1 MAEEIL
7 GISGQ
12 MDISDIQKSFDTLFG
27 NLDELGVK
35 TDSLSARMT
44 KALNDIAQSSDV
56 SNKSTQQAFKELS
69 AIISE
74 AQEKLTTTPKKIQ
87 DVSLELSNATK
98 TVETLKDRLSQAT
111 VGTTEWNTVTQMLE
125 NQNKTV
131 ERLKAQYSALTNT
144 FSDAQTAANVLGTTM
159 GTVNTVSSLSNAATG
174 VNAGLHVGV
183 AAAVGAESVA
193 HAANAEKIGVETQA
207 VNDNTQA
214 FQEANETSRQR
225 TEIANAE
232 AIALD
237 KLSEQVLQGK
247 VSEEEY
253 IKAKE
258 NAEER
263 YRQLMN
269 EQAELLEKEKKA
281 REEAN
286 TFKVVDGNIVSGDN
300 DMNARAADALLER
313 AASIRKEA
321 DEIANSLNRLSEAY
335 TSTTQKAQAEQ
346 KKEEES
352 TNKTLDA
359 IRAKEDELK
368 KLNEQVEL
376 MKAHHANGWG
386 GDFFTSMRKGENPL
400 NVIKEYFAEGS
411 AIKEKQ
417 QQIADITA
425 ELEKLRTAADETKT
439 STTDIWSGMSKNDIT
454 NSIQENIAQLKILK
468 SEYSEIAQ
476 VYGKDSDKAQANKE
490 KQEEITREII
500 QSKEKLREMGTSY
513 EDATK
518 EAKKTAKETQ
528 GIGKEAEK
536 SSSKVKGIFG
546 GLKSSFS
553 GLMKGDFSGLFKF
566 VGKIGI
572 WGAGIA
578 AVGKGLFEAS
588 KAAEEFRV
596 AMQPLNHYM
605 DASKVQEVSQN
616 ILSMTSKTTK
626 SCADMANAALQ
637 FAKVWDGLK
646 DAPGALTQMIESSNE
661 YGALTGRTS
670 EEGAKAISQMA
681 SEYHMT
687 AQEASEMNNII
698 ASAAKHSTDSFGE
711 MSDAI
716 ASAGSTTALYGVTFE
731 ETATLIGY
739 SSGQFGNAQKAASKL
754 SMLLMSMSK
763 LQDKYNPS
771 VVGMVT
777 ALKNLKDA
785 YERGENVA
793 SKFMAR
799 NRSVAMYFIKNADAI
814 EQYSKKLENAD
825 AKNELL
831 GDLSQRASTNLKAL
845 NNEWNGFLTG
855 LNANL
860 TPTLTNILKFFRRI
874 LEGSQQTA
882 SQLNYLKN
890 YDKIHPG
897 SNKNV
902 DYTEKVASKWYLSG
916 FPEAQ
921 LSAQTAA
928 SMRMESQKE
937 NTKSLTEQEEQL
949 NKIFDRAYKKA
960 RDKYKPNPK
969 KGYQGISAE
978 GMFNAG
984 MNAVKNAIKNDPQ
997 AFSEFGNAFTYNY
1010 FYKEKK
1016 RNTLTLNQKP
1026 NNTNTDLGGGFGG
1039 DDKGEEARKY
1049 REQLAEQQAKE
1060 EARKR
1065 KERWDLYVAE
1075 EEKGIAKE
1083 KDVAE
1088 KERRQKKLD
1097 FEKKLHQID
1106 EEAEQ
1111 LKQANIQAAKAK
1123 YDNDPQNKKKEGFYA
1138 SGLDKKVTL
1147 TEKQQKIISTK
1158 KEVVHAQVRE
1168 EDEKALKN
1176 LTDKYRNEN
1185 QERLEIEKKYDADIK
1200 KIQEARAKKQEELN
1214 KATTEEQK
1222 EELQKQI
1229 DNLVLA
1235 EAKATKDKGEAIVSF
1250 DFDLLKKNPEYIQAF
1265 EDLNNVSNE
1274 TLTSLIDMF
1283 EKFKTKAAESM
1294 SPDQI
1299 REFTNTLQSMQDA
1312 LLERENPFTQVA
1324 ETAVEYQISNAQ
1336 VKALED
1342 YIKALKEGK
1351 NIEQANIE
1359 VSKKLG
1365 KTYKNQEEAEK
1376 DLAKAKD
1383 KRNKA
1388 ENKHQKAVKNLNAK
1402 INELAD
1408 SINSLGD
1415 IIGGTEGQILGIIGG
1430 VLSFVTQTT
1439 EGIKLVAATGAN
1451 AISSIEKASVI
1462 LGIISAA
1469 IQLLQKIGSM
1479 FKDTHAQYEEYAQK
1493 LKAVNDL
1500 TTAVNE
1506 YKLAVIKAQQQEKTW
1521 FASTGLI
1528 DLRES
1533 WTYSQEALQG
1543 YLDKLTE
1550 TQAIYQNESGG
1561 GWLTNSLKW
1570 VGSAVGKIVSLPG
1583 ELVKKGLEALGVDM
1597 NNWLGDLTKGVV
1609 NFATG
1614 GFEAIFGAGI
1624 GKIIDDSN
1632 KYDKGTTAA
1641 YNNLRIETRKKSSG
1655 FLGSGIGGH
1664 KQKTKD
1670 LREWTKQKFGK
1681 DLFDENY
1688 MIDVDLAKTILDKYG
1703 NKLVGETKETLEE
1716 LIKFKE
1722 EYDKFNEQLHEYV
1735 SELYSPLVDNFT
1747 DALFDWFDN
1756 GKDVMDSFK
1765 QYATS
1770 TFREIAKEMIKSMV
1784 ITEIFNK
1791 YKDQLSNIYMAYISG
1806 AMSEEQFIN
1815 SMTGVVGSL
1824 TKDLE
1829 KGIPAAQKTLTALDE
1844 SLRKAGYDL
1853 HEAEQSSQSATGKAI
1868 EAVTADQANTLIGI
1882 GYAMQISIEQ
1892 GNTTRESMRSNVE
1905 TICYYQTQISCDIS
1919 EIKDIQY
1926 QGLNQL
1932 QQIVKNTEPIVAIN
1946 ENIASMYKLMRERI

>member
-56 SNKSTQQAFKELS
+56 SNKSTQQAFKELN

-87 DVSLELSNATK
+87 DVSLELSNAAK

-225 TEIANAE
+225 TETANAE

-247 VSEEEY
+247 ASEEEY

-258 NAEER
+258 SAEER

-313 AASIRKEA
+313 AANIRKEA

-335 TSTTQKAQAEQ
+335 TSTTQTAQAEQ

-400 NVIKEYFAEGS
+400 NVIKDYFAEGS

-566 VGKIGI
+566 VGKIGV

-578 AVGKGLFEAS
+578 AVGKGLFESS
-588 KAAEEFRV
+588 KAAEAFRV
-596 AMQPLNHYM
+596 ALQPLDHYM
-605 DASKVQEVSQN
+605 DTDKIKDVRQN
-616 ILSMTSKTTK
+616 ILALTATTTK

-637 FAKVWDGLK
+637 FVKVWDGLK
-646 DAPGALTQMIESSNE
+646 DAPGALTQMIKSANE
-661 YGALTGRTS
+661 YGALTGKTS
-670 EEGAKAISQMA
+670 EEGAKAISKMA

-687 AQEASEMNNII
+687 AQEASEMSNII
-698 ASAAKHSTDSFGE
+698 ASASKHSVSSFGE

-716 ASAGSTTALYGVTFE
+716 ASAGSTASLYGIGFKE
-731 ETATLIGY
+731 MATLIGY
-739 SSGQFGNAQKAASKL
+739 SSGQFGDANKAASKF

-814 EQYSKKLENAD
+814 EQYGKKLEDAH

-831 GDLSQRASTNLKAL
+831 SDLSSRASVNLAAL
-845 NNEWNGFLTG
+845 KNEWNGFLTG

-860 TPTLTNILKFFRRI
+860 TPVLTNILKFFRTI
-874 LEGSQQTA
+874 TGGAQEAADVLH
-882 SQLNYLKN
+882 YLKVMDN
-890 YDKIHPG
+890 EKGRSKASIGPVGTGGFNANLAG
-897 SNKNV
+897 STIAEGADV
-902 DYTEKVASKWYLSG
+902 DL
-916 FPEAQ
+916 
-921 LSAQTAA
+921 
-928 SMRMESQKE
+928 
-937 NTKSLTEQEEQL
+937 
-949 NKIFDRAYKKA
+949 YKKQRDALQKIYSKAVAAA
-960 RDKYKPNPK
+960 RNKYKPNSK
-969 KGYQGISAE
+969 TGYKGISAE

-984 MNAVKNAIKNDPQ
+984 MNAVKNAIENSPQ
-997 AFSEFGNAFTYNY
+997 NYSQFKKSRIYNY
-1010 FYKEKK
+1010 FYKENKK
-1016 RNTLTLNQKP
+1016 NTLALNQKP

-1088 KERRQKKLD
+1088 KERRQRALD
-1097 FEKKLHQID
+1097 FEKKMHQLD

-1111 LKQANIQAAKAK
+1111 LKQKNIDTAKANYEK
-1123 YDNDPQNKKKEGFYA
+1123 DPANKKKEGFYA
-1138 SGLDKKVTL
+1138 LGLDKKVGLTSEQQKYIQTKKDTLLVENAESERKYLREQLQYYYDYLKEFGSIQEQKYAIAKEYDEKIAKATSPNQRKLLEEQKKSSLANVELEAVKQNIDWGSVFGDFGTMFKDQLEPTIKSLKQLASKTENVDEKKTIWELVSKLQKTGTLWDSDIFVTISNDLKTYQEAMRSYAEAQKKEQKVADEL
-1147 TEKQQKIISTK
+1147 TE
-1158 KEVVHAQVRE
+1158 AE
-1168 EDEKALKN
+1168 ERLKN
-1176 LTDKYRNEN
+1176 AQKSGNEKDILDASATVDKLKN
-1185 QERLEIEKKYDADIK
+1185 QMSEAADATKGNKD
-1200 KIQEARAKKQEELN
+1200 AVV
-1214 KATTEEQK
+1214 KATTDLQTSSQRAVNQFQQLESCLSGLTSGTLK
-1222 EELQKQI
+1222 GIGDALMGLDKLFGGKATDKAASSLVKMTTELFGSNSKLSKTLTKVLGESGMTGEIVSAALGILDILKDGVENLVSSLIDTILGAVNGLIKTALSPKTVTGILKSVFDGVTSIFDTLSFGTISNIFGDNSAKMESKIDKLNTSNEALKMSI
-1229 DNLVLA
+1229 DNLRDKIEKSNSLSEILNAQNKKEKQTKELEQNTSKQMIYETWKHGAWRSNLAASVEDNKGWKDAMKQVSAILGKKVKTSGDFLSLSAEEMQRIIDSDNGAELWAKILNEYNKEGGKGGRSDKLSDMLNQYVNDFGNAAQDMADEIKEKLNGISFDSMKDSFISALMDMDKNAEDFASDFSKIMQQALLNFSVDELINGSENNPNGDSLKKLYDDMA
-1235 EAKATKDKGEAIVSF
+1235 EAMK
-1250 DFDLLKKNPEYIQAF
+1250 
-1265 EDLNNVSNE
+1265 NE
-1274 TLTSLIDMF
+1274 TYKSR
-1283 EKFKTKAAESM
+1283 AE
-1294 SPDQI
+1294 
-1299 REFTNTLQSMQDA
+1299 EFAQRHQK
-1312 LLERENPFTQVA
+1312 LLEQGMKMR
-1324 ETAVEYQISNAQ
+1324 
-1336 VKALED
+1336 D
-1342 YIKALKEGK
+1342 
-1351 NIEQANIE
+1351 
-1359 VSKKLG
+1359 
-1365 KTYKNQEEAEK
+1365 
-1376 DLAKAKD
+1376 
-1383 KRNKA
+1383 
-1388 ENKHQKAVKNLNAK
+1388 
-1402 INELAD
+1402 ELA
-1408 SINSLGD
+1408 
-1415 IIGGTEGQILGIIGG
+1415 Q
-1430 VLSFVTQTT
+1430 F
-1439 EGIKLVAATGAN
+1439 TG
-1451 AISSIEKASVI
+1451 
-1462 LGIISAA
+1462 
-1469 IQLLQKIGSM
+1469 
-1479 FKDTHAQYEEYAQK
+1479 
-1493 LKAVNDL
+1493 
-1500 TTAVNE
+1500 
-1506 YKLAVIKAQQQEKTW
+1506 
-1521 FASTGLI
+1521 
-1528 DLRES
+1528 
-1533 WTYSQEALQG
+1533 
-1543 YLDKLTE
+1543 
-1550 TQAIYQNESGG
+1550 
-1561 GWLTNSLKW
+1561 
-1570 VGSAVGKIVSLPG
+1570 
-1583 ELVKKGLEALGVDM
+1583 
-1597 NNWLGDLTKGVV
+1597 
-1609 NFATG
+1609 
-1614 GFEAIFGAGI
+1614 
-1624 GKIIDDSN
+1624 
-1632 KYDKGTTAA
+1632 
-1641 YNNLRIETRKKSSG
+1641 
-1655 FLGSGIGGH
+1655 
-1664 KQKTKD
+1664 
-1670 LREWTKQKFGK
+1670 
-1681 DLFDENY
+1681 
-1688 MIDVDLAKTILDKYG
+1688 YG
-1703 NKLVGETKETLEE
+1703 
-1716 LIKFKE
+1716 
-1722 EYDKFNEQLHEYV
+1722 
-1735 SELYSPLVDNFT
+1735 
-1747 DALFDWFDN
+1747 
-1756 GKDVMDSFK
+1756 
-1765 QYATS
+1765 
-1770 TFREIAKEMIKSMV
+1770 
-1784 ITEIFNK
+1784 
-1791 YKDQLSNIYMAYISG
+1791 
-1806 AMSEEQFIN
+1806 
-1815 SMTGVVGSL
+1815 
-1824 TKDLE
+1824 
-1829 KGIPAAQKTLTALDE
+1829 
-1844 SLRKAGYDL
+1844 
-1853 HEAEQSSQSATGKAI
+1853 EQSSQSATGKAI
-1868 EAVTADQANTLIGI
+1868 EAITADQASTLIGI
-1882 GYAMQISIEQ
+1882 GYALQSAVEQ
-1892 GNTTRESMRSNVE
+1892 GNATRENIHSNVE
-1905 TICYYQTQISCDIS
+1905 VICSYQMLMSDNIS
-1919 EIKDIQY
+1919 EIRDMQY

-1932 QQIVKNTEPIVAIN
+1932 QQIAKNTEPITGIN
-1946 ENIASMYKLMRERI
+1946 ENIANMYKLIKERI

>member
-56 SNKSTQQAFKELS
+56 SNKSTQQAFKELN

-87 DVSLELSNATK
+87 DVSLELSNAAK

-225 TEIANAE
+225 TETANAE

-247 VSEEEY
+247 ASEEEY

-258 NAEER
+258 SAEER

-313 AASIRKEA
+313 AANIRKEA

-335 TSTTQKAQAEQ
+335 TSTTQTAQAEQ

-400 NVIKEYFAEGS
+400 NVIKDYFAEGS

-454 NSIQENIAQLKILK
+454 NSIQKNIAQLKILK

-566 VGKIGI
+566 VGKIGV

-578 AVGKGLFEAS
+578 AVGKGLFESS
-588 KAAEEFRV
+588 KAAEAFRV
-596 AMQPLNHYM
+596 ALQPLDHYM
-605 DASKVQEVSQN
+605 DTDKIKDVRQN
-616 ILSMTSKTTK
+616 ILALTATTTK

-637 FAKVWDGLK
+637 FVKVWDGLK
-646 DAPGALTQMIESSNE
+646 DAPGALTQMIKSANE
-661 YGALTGRTS
+661 YGALTGKTS
-670 EEGAKAISQMA
+670 EEGAKAISKMA

-687 AQEASEMNNII
+687 AQEASEMSNII
-698 ASAAKHSTDSFGE
+698 ASASKHSVSSFGE

-716 ASAGSTTALYGVTFE
+716 ASAGSTASLYGIGFKE
-731 ETATLIGY
+731 MATLIGY
-739 SSGQFGNAQKAASKL
+739 SSGQFGDANKAASKF

-814 EQYSKKLENAD
+814 EQYGKKLEDAH

-831 GDLSQRASTNLKAL
+831 SDLSSRASVNLAAL
-845 NNEWNGFLTG
+845 KNEWNGFLTG

-860 TPTLTNILKFFRRI
+860 TPVLTNILNFFRTI
-874 LEGSQQTA
+874 TGGAQEAADVLH
-882 SQLNYLKN
+882 YLKVMDN
-890 YDKIHPG
+890 EKGRSKASIGPVGTGGFNANLAG
-897 SNKNV
+897 STIAEGADV
-902 DYTEKVASKWYLSG
+902 DL
-916 FPEAQ
+916 
-921 LSAQTAA
+921 
-928 SMRMESQKE
+928 
-937 NTKSLTEQEEQL
+937 
-949 NKIFDRAYKKA
+949 YKKQRDALQKIYSKAVAAA
-960 RDKYKPNPK
+960 RNKYKPNSK
-969 KGYQGISAE
+969 TGYKGISAE

-984 MNAVKNAIKNDPQ
+984 MNAVKNAIENSPQ
-997 AFSEFGNAFTYNY
+997 NYSQFKKSRIYNY
-1010 FYKEKK
+1010 FYKENKK
-1016 RNTLTLNQKP
+1016 NTLALNQKP

-1088 KERRQKKLD
+1088 KERRQRALD
-1097 FEKKLHQID
+1097 FEKKMHQLD

-1111 LKQANIQAAKAK
+1111 LKQKNIDTAKANYEK
-1123 YDNDPQNKKKEGFYA
+1123 DPANKKKEGFYA
-1138 SGLDKKVTL
+1138 LGLDKKVGLTSEQQKYIQTKKDTLLVENAESERKYLREQLQYYYDYLKEFGSIQEQKYAIAKEYDEKIAKATSPNQRKLLEEQKKSSLANVELEAVKQNIDWGSVFGDFGTMFKDQLEPTIKSLKQLASKTENVDEKKTIWELVSKLQKTGTLWDSDIFVTISNDLKTYQEAMRSYAEAQKKEQKVADEL
-1147 TEKQQKIISTK
+1147 TE
-1158 KEVVHAQVRE
+1158 AE
-1168 EDEKALKN
+1168 ERLKN
-1176 LTDKYRNEN
+1176 AQKSGNEKDILDASATVDKLKN
-1185 QERLEIEKKYDADIK
+1185 QMSEAADATKGNKD
-1200 KIQEARAKKQEELN
+1200 AVV
-1214 KATTEEQK
+1214 KATTDLQTSSQRAVNQFQQLESCLSGLTSGTLK
-1222 EELQKQI
+1222 GIGDALMGLDKLFGGKATDKAASSLVKMTTELFGSNSKLSKTLTKVLGESGMTGEIVSAALGILDILKDGVENLVSSLIDTILGAVNGLIKTALSPKTVTGILKSVFDGVTSIFDTLSFGTISNIFGDNSAKMESKIDKLNTSNEALKMSI
-1229 DNLVLA
+1229 DNLRDKIEKSNSLSEILNAQNKKEKQTKELEQNTSKQMIYETWKHGAWRSNLAASVEDNKGWKDAMKQVSAILGKKVKTSGDFLSLSAEEMQRIIDSDNGAELWAKILNEYNKEGGKGGRSDKLSDMLNQYVNDFGNVAQDMADEIKEKLNGISFDSMKDSFISALMDMDKNAEDFASDFSKIMQQALLNLSVDELINGSENNPNGDSLKKLYDDMA
-1235 EAKATKDKGEAIVSF
+1235 EAMK
-1250 DFDLLKKNPEYIQAF
+1250 
-1265 EDLNNVSNE
+1265 NE
-1274 TLTSLIDMF
+1274 TYKSR
-1283 EKFKTKAAESM
+1283 AE
-1294 SPDQI
+1294 
-1299 REFTNTLQSMQDA
+1299 EFAQRQQK
-1312 LLERENPFTQVA
+1312 LLEQGMKMR
-1324 ETAVEYQISNAQ
+1324 
-1336 VKALED
+1336 D
-1342 YIKALKEGK
+1342 
-1351 NIEQANIE
+1351 
-1359 VSKKLG
+1359 
-1365 KTYKNQEEAEK
+1365 
-1376 DLAKAKD
+1376 
-1383 KRNKA
+1383 
-1388 ENKHQKAVKNLNAK
+1388 
-1402 INELAD
+1402 ELA
-1408 SINSLGD
+1408 
-1415 IIGGTEGQILGIIGG
+1415 Q
-1430 VLSFVTQTT
+1430 F
-1439 EGIKLVAATGAN
+1439 TG
-1451 AISSIEKASVI
+1451 
-1462 LGIISAA
+1462 
-1469 IQLLQKIGSM
+1469 
-1479 FKDTHAQYEEYAQK
+1479 
-1493 LKAVNDL
+1493 
-1500 TTAVNE
+1500 
-1506 YKLAVIKAQQQEKTW
+1506 
-1521 FASTGLI
+1521 
-1528 DLRES
+1528 
-1533 WTYSQEALQG
+1533 
-1543 YLDKLTE
+1543 
-1550 TQAIYQNESGG
+1550 
-1561 GWLTNSLKW
+1561 
-1570 VGSAVGKIVSLPG
+1570 
-1583 ELVKKGLEALGVDM
+1583 
-1597 NNWLGDLTKGVV
+1597 
-1609 NFATG
+1609 
-1614 GFEAIFGAGI
+1614 
-1624 GKIIDDSN
+1624 
-1632 KYDKGTTAA
+1632 
-1641 YNNLRIETRKKSSG
+1641 
-1655 FLGSGIGGH
+1655 
-1664 KQKTKD
+1664 
-1670 LREWTKQKFGK
+1670 
-1681 DLFDENY
+1681 
-1688 MIDVDLAKTILDKYG
+1688 YG
-1703 NKLVGETKETLEE
+1703 
-1716 LIKFKE
+1716 
-1722 EYDKFNEQLHEYV
+1722 
-1735 SELYSPLVDNFT
+1735 
-1747 DALFDWFDN
+1747 
-1756 GKDVMDSFK
+1756 
-1765 QYATS
+1765 
-1770 TFREIAKEMIKSMV
+1770 
-1784 ITEIFNK
+1784 
-1791 YKDQLSNIYMAYISG
+1791 
-1806 AMSEEQFIN
+1806 
-1815 SMTGVVGSL
+1815 
-1824 TKDLE
+1824 
-1829 KGIPAAQKTLTALDE
+1829 
-1844 SLRKAGYDL
+1844 
-1853 HEAEQSSQSATGKAI
+1853 EQSSQSATGKAI
-1868 EAVTADQANTLIGI
+1868 EAITADQASTLIGI
-1882 GYAMQISIEQ
+1882 GYALQSAVEQ
-1892 GNTTRESMRSNVE
+1892 GNATRENIHSNVE
-1905 TICYYQTQISCDIS
+1905 VICSYQMLMSDNIS
-1919 EIKDIQY
+1919 EIRDMQY

-1932 QQIVKNTEPIVAIN
+1932 QQIAKNTEPITGIN
-1946 ENIASMYKLMRERI
+1946 ENIANMYKLIKERI

>member
-56 SNKSTQQAFKELS
+56 SNKSTQQAFKELN

-87 DVSLELSNATK
+87 DVSLELSNAAK

-225 TEIANAE
+225 TETANAE

-247 VSEEEY
+247 ASEEEY

-258 NAEER
+258 SAEER

-313 AASIRKEA
+313 AANIRKEA

-376 MKAHHANGWG
+376 MEAHHANGWG

-400 NVIKEYFAEGS
+400 NVIKDYFAEGS

-439 STTDIWSGMSKNDIT
+439 STTDIWSGMSKNDIS

-528 GIGKEAEK
+528 DIGKEAEK

-566 VGKIGI
+566 VGKIGV

-578 AVGKGLFEAS
+578 AVGKGLFESS
-588 KAAEEFRV
+588 KAAEAFRV
-596 AMQPLNHYM
+596 ALQPLDHYM
-605 DASKVQEVSQN
+605 DTDKVKDVRQN
-616 ILSMTSKTTK
+616 ILALTATTTK

-637 FAKVWDGLK
+637 FVKVWDGLK
-646 DAPGALTQMIESSNE
+646 DAPGALTQMIKSANE
-661 YGALTGRTS
+661 YGALTGKTS
-670 EEGAKAISQMA
+670 EEGAKAISKMA

-687 AQEASEMNNII
+687 AQEASEMSNII
-698 ASAAKHSTDSFGE
+698 ASASKHSVSSFGE

-716 ASAGSTTALYGVTFE
+716 ASAGSTASLYGIGFKE
-731 ETATLIGY
+731 MATLIGY
-739 SSGQFGNAQKAASKL
+739 SSGQFGDANKAASKF

-814 EQYSKKLENAD
+814 EQYGKKLEDAH

-831 GDLSQRASTNLKAL
+831 SDLSSRASVNLAAL
-845 NNEWNGFLTG
+845 KNEWNGFLTG

-860 TPTLTNILKFFRRI
+860 TPVLTNILKFFRI
-874 LEGSQQTA
+874 ITGGAQETA
-882 SQLNYLKN
+882 DVLHYLKVMDN
-890 YDKIHPG
+890 EKGRSKASIG
-897 SNKNV
+897 FVGTGGFNV
-902 DYTEKVASKWYLSG
+902 NLAG
-916 FPEAQ
+916 
-921 LSAQTAA
+921 
-928 SMRMESQKE
+928 
-937 NTKSLTEQEEQL
+937 NTIAEGADVDL
-949 NKIFDRAYKKA
+949 YKKQRDALQKIYNKAVAKA
-960 RDKYKPNPK
+960 RNKYKPNSK
-969 KGYQGISAE
+969 KGYQGISAV

-984 MNAVKNAIKNDPQ
+984 MNAVKNAIENSPQ
-997 AFSEFGNAFTYNY
+997 NYSQFKKYRIYNY
-1010 FYKEKK
+1010 FYKENKK
-1016 RNTLTLNQKP
+1016 NTLALNQKP
-1026 NNTNTDLGGGFGG
+1026 NNTNTDLGGGFGDGFG

-1049 REQLAEQQAKE
+1049 RDQQAEFQAKE

-1075 EEKGIAKE
+1075 EENGIAKE

-1088 KERRQKKLD
+1088 KERRQRALD
-1097 FEKKLHQID
+1097 FEKKMHQLD

-1111 LKQANIQAAKAK
+1111 LKQKNIDTAKANYEK
-1123 YDNDPQNKKKEGFYA
+1123 DPANKKKEGFYA
-1138 SGLDKKVTL
+1138 LGLDKKVGLTSEQQKYIQTKKDTLLVENAESERKYLREQLQYYYDYLKEFGSIQEQKYAIAKEYDEKIAKATSPNQRKLLEEQKKSSLANVELEAVKQNIDWGSVFGDFGTMFKDQLEPTIKSLKQLASKTENVDEKKTIWELVSKLQKTGTLWDSDIFVTISDDLKTYQEAMRSYAEAQKKEQKIAEEL
-1147 TEKQQKIISTK
+1147 TE
-1158 KEVVHAQVRE
+1158 AE
-1168 EDEKALKN
+1168 ERLKN
-1176 LTDKYRNEN
+1176 AQKNGNEKDILDASATVDKLKNQMSEAADATKEN
-1185 QERLEIEKKYDADIK
+1185 KDAVV
-1200 KIQEARAKKQEELN
+1200 
-1214 KATTEEQK
+1214 KATTDLQTSSQRAINQFQQLESCLSGLTSGTLK
-1222 EELQKQI
+1222 GIGDALMGLDKLFGGKATDKAASSLVKMTTELFGSNSKVSQTLTKVLGESGMAGEIVSAALGILDILKDGVENLVSSLIDTILGAVNGLIKTALSPKTVTGILKSVFDGVTSIFDTLSFGTISNIFGDNSAKMEGKIDKLNTSNEALKMSI
-1229 DNLVLA
+1229 DNLSDKIEKSNSLSEILNAQNKKEKQTKELEQNTSKQMIYETWKHGAWRSNLAASVEDNKGWKDAMKQVSAILGKKVKTSGDFLSLSAEEMQRIIDSDNGAELWAKILNEYNKEGGKGGRSSKLSDMLNQYVNDFGNVAQDMADEIKEKLNGISFDSMKDSFISALMDMDKNAEDFASDFSKIMQQALLNLSVDELINGSENNPNGDSLKKLYDDMA
-1235 EAKATKDKGEAIVSF
+1235 EAM
-1250 DFDLLKKNPEYIQAF
+1250 KNGTYK
-1265 EDLNNVSNE
+1265 SR
-1274 TLTSLIDMF
+1274 
-1283 EKFKTKAAESM
+1283 AE
-1294 SPDQI
+1294 
-1299 REFTNTLQSMQDA
+1299 EFAQRQQK
-1312 LLERENPFTQVA
+1312 LLEQGMKMR
-1324 ETAVEYQISNAQ
+1324 
-1336 VKALED
+1336 D
-1342 YIKALKEGK
+1342 
-1351 NIEQANIE
+1351 
-1359 VSKKLG
+1359 
-1365 KTYKNQEEAEK
+1365 
-1376 DLAKAKD
+1376 
-1383 KRNKA
+1383 
-1388 ENKHQKAVKNLNAK
+1388 
-1402 INELAD
+1402 ELA
-1408 SINSLGD
+1408 
-1415 IIGGTEGQILGIIGG
+1415 Q
-1430 VLSFVTQTT
+1430 F
-1439 EGIKLVAATGAN
+1439 TG
-1451 AISSIEKASVI
+1451 
-1462 LGIISAA
+1462 
-1469 IQLLQKIGSM
+1469 
-1479 FKDTHAQYEEYAQK
+1479 
-1493 LKAVNDL
+1493 
-1500 TTAVNE
+1500 
-1506 YKLAVIKAQQQEKTW
+1506 
-1521 FASTGLI
+1521 
-1528 DLRES
+1528 
-1533 WTYSQEALQG
+1533 
-1543 YLDKLTE
+1543 
-1550 TQAIYQNESGG
+1550 
-1561 GWLTNSLKW
+1561 
-1570 VGSAVGKIVSLPG
+1570 
-1583 ELVKKGLEALGVDM
+1583 
-1597 NNWLGDLTKGVV
+1597 
-1609 NFATG
+1609 
-1614 GFEAIFGAGI
+1614 
-1624 GKIIDDSN
+1624 
-1632 KYDKGTTAA
+1632 
-1641 YNNLRIETRKKSSG
+1641 
-1655 FLGSGIGGH
+1655 
-1664 KQKTKD
+1664 
-1670 LREWTKQKFGK
+1670 
-1681 DLFDENY
+1681 
-1688 MIDVDLAKTILDKYG
+1688 YG
-1703 NKLVGETKETLEE
+1703 
-1716 LIKFKE
+1716 
-1722 EYDKFNEQLHEYV
+1722 
-1735 SELYSPLVDNFT
+1735 
-1747 DALFDWFDN
+1747 
-1756 GKDVMDSFK
+1756 
-1765 QYATS
+1765 
-1770 TFREIAKEMIKSMV
+1770 
-1784 ITEIFNK
+1784 
-1791 YKDQLSNIYMAYISG
+1791 
-1806 AMSEEQFIN
+1806 
-1815 SMTGVVGSL
+1815 
-1824 TKDLE
+1824 
-1829 KGIPAAQKTLTALDE
+1829 
-1844 SLRKAGYDL
+1844 
-1853 HEAEQSSQSATGKAI
+1853 EQSSQSATGKAI
-1868 EAVTADQANTLIGI
+1868 EAITADQASTLIGI
-1882 GYAMQISIEQ
+1882 GYALQSAVEQ
-1892 GNTTRESMRSNVE
+1892 GNATRENIHSNVE
-1905 TICYYQTQISCDIS
+1905 VICSYQMLMSDNIS
-1919 EIKDIQY
+1919 EIRDMQY

-1932 QQIVKNTEPIVAIN
+1932 QQIAKNTEPITGIN
-1946 ENIASMYKLMRERI
+1946 ENIANMYKLMKERI

>member
-12 MDISDIQKSFDTLFG
+12 MDISDIQSS
-27 NLDELGVK
+27 LDKLC
-35 TDSLSARMT
+35 DSLTRVGVDTDALSSRMT
-44 KALNDIAQSSDV
+44 KALDDIAKSDDDLAT
-56 SNKSTQQAFKELS
+56 KTQQAMQALKS
-69 AIISE
+69 AMDEASKGIREVPDMIDNANKRVETIEGTISKLN
-74 AQEKLTTTPKKIQ
+74 EKLAETEKGSSAFDALTKQLDAQKQ
-87 DVSLELSNATK
+87 SLQLAKEDVIELSNSYSTVKNSISEVSGAYQALGALSTAT
-98 TVETLKDRLSQAT
+98 TGANS
-111 VGTTEWNTVTQMLE
+111 
-125 NQNKTV
+125 
-131 ERLKAQYSALTNT
+131 AQS
-144 FSDAQTAANVLGTTM
+144 V
-159 GTVNTVSSLSNAATG
+159 SNAAVVASAST
-174 VNAGLHVGV
+174 A
-183 AAAVGAESVA
+183 AAAVTAEAGANTAS
-193 HAANAEKIGVETQA
+193 TTA
-207 VNDNTQA
+207 V
-214 FQEANETSRQR
+214 
-225 TEIANAE
+225 IAN
-232 AIALD
+232 
-237 KLSEQVLQGK
+237 
-247 VSEEEY
+247 
-253 IKAKE
+253 
-258 NAEER
+258 
-263 YRQLMN
+263 
-269 EQAELLEKEKKA
+269 
-281 REEAN
+281 
-286 TFKVVDGNIVSGDN
+286 T
-300 DMNARAADALLER
+300 AA
-313 AASIRKEA
+313 
-321 DEIANSLNRLSEAY
+321 
-335 TSTTQKAQAEQ
+335 
-346 KKEEES
+346 
-352 TNKTLDA
+352 
-359 IRAKEDELK
+359 
-368 KLNEQVEL
+368 
-376 MKAHHANGWG
+376 
-386 GDFFTSMRKGENPL
+386 KGENAQATQQL
-400 NVIKEYFAEGS
+400 TQSLQEYMSVAAGR
-411 AIKEKQ
+411 
-417 QQIADITA
+417 ADIERMQSESA
-425 ELEKLRTAADETKT
+425 KELRSDIKL
-439 STTDIWSGMSKNDIT
+439 
-454 NSIQENIAQLKILK
+454 
-468 SEYSEIAQ
+468 
-476 VYGKDSDKAQANKE
+476 
-490 KQEEITREII
+490 
-500 QSKEKLREMGTSY
+500 Y
-513 EDATK
+513 EDAIKDIQEALNSTDFSKNIEETTAKIEKQKARIEEYKQALANLTPEESANGGAIYYNRRIDEAQQKVSQLQKQVNDWGQEQNRLNENLK
-518 EAKKTAKETQ
+518 EYNAQLEAAKRIQKGENLAGSFKEAAENAKKTVKETED
-528 GIGKEAEK
+528 IGKEAEK
-536 SSSKVKGIFG
+536 SSSKVKGVFG

-588 KAAEEFRV
+588 KAAEELRV

-626 SCADMANAALQ
+626 SCVDMANAALQ
-637 FAKVWDGLK
+637 FIKVWDGLK

-661 YGALTGRTS
+661 YGALAGRTS

-687 AQEASEMNNII
+687 AQEASEMSNII
-698 ASAAKHSTDSFGE
+698 ASASKHSTDSFGE

-716 ASAGSTTALYGVTFE
+716 ASAGSTTALYGVTFK

-831 GDLSQRASTNLKAL
+831 DDLNQRASTNLAKL
-845 NNEWNGFLTG
+845 NNAWNGFLTS

-860 TPTLTNILKFFRRI
+860 TPTLTNILNFLNRI
-874 LEGSQQTA
+874 IGGAKQTA
-882 SQLNYLKN
+882 SQLNYIKN

-897 SNKNV
+897 NNKDV
-902 DYTEKVASKWYLSG
+902 EYTGDVANKWYLSG

-921 LSAQTAA
+921 LPAQTAA
-928 SMRMESQKE
+928 SMRMKRQRE
-937 NTKSLTEQEEQL
+937 NSKSFNKQEEQL
-949 NKIFDRAYKKA
+949 NKIFDRAYRKA

-969 KGYQGISAE
+969 TKYKGISAE

-984 MNAVKNAIKNDPQ
+984 MNAVKKAIENDPQ
-997 AFSEFGNAFTYNY
+997 AFSEFRNAYTYNY

-1016 RNTLTLNQKP
+1016 RNTTALNQKP
-1026 NNTNTDLGGGFGG
+1026 NNTNTDLGGNLG
-1039 DDKGEEARKY
+1039 DDKGDEARKY
-1049 REQLAEQQAKE
+1049 REQMAEQQAKE

-1075 EEKGIAKE
+1075 EENGIAKE

-1088 KERRQKKLD
+1088 KERLQKKLD

-1111 LKQANIQAAKAK
+1111 LKQANIQAAKAE
-1123 YDNDPQNKKKEGFYA
+1123 YDNNPQNKKKEGFYA

-1147 TEKQQKIISTK
+1147 TKEQQKIISTK

-1185 QERLEIEKKYDADIK
+1185 QQRLDIEKKFNDDIK

-1312 LLERENPFTQVA
+1312 LLERENPFAQVA
-1324 ETAVEYQISNAQ
+1324 KTAVEYQISNAQ

-1351 NIEQANIE
+1351 NIEQANVE

-1388 ENKHQKAVKNLNAK
+1388 ENKHQKAVKNLNAR

-1408 SINSLGD
+1408 SINSLGS
-1415 IIGGTEGQILGIIGG
+1415 IIGGTEGQILGIVGG

-1469 IQLLQKIGSM
+1469 IQLLQKISSM

-1493 LKAVNDL
+1493 LKAINDL

-1570 VGSAVGKIVSLPG
+1570 VGSTVGKIVSLPG

-1614 GFEAIFGAGI
+1614 GFASIFGAGI
-1624 GKIIDDSN
+1624 GKMIDDSN

-1664 KQKTKD
+1664 RQKTKD

-1703 NKLVGETKETLEE
+1703 DKLVGETKETLQE

-1815 SMTGVVGSL
+1815 SMTGVIGSL
-1824 TKDLE
+1824 TNDLE
-1829 KGIPAAQKTLTALDE
+1829 KGIPAAQKTLTALEE

-1868 EAVTADQANTLIGI
+1868 EAVTADQASTLIGI

-1892 GNTTRESMRSNVE
+1892 GNTTRENMRSNVE
-1905 TICYYQTQISCDIS
+1905 TICYYQAQISYDIS
-1919 EIKDIQY
+1919 EIRDIQF

>member
-12 MDISDIQKSFDTLFG
+12 MDISDIQKSFDTLLG

-111 VGTTEWNTVTQMLE
+111 VGTTEWNTVTQLLE

-183 AAAVGAESVA
+183 AVAVGAESVA
-193 HAANAEKIGVETQA
+193 HAANAEKIGAETQV

-214 FQEANETSRQR
+214 YQEANETSRQR

-247 VSEEEY
+247 ASEEEY

-258 NAEER
+258 SAEER

-313 AASIRKEA
+313 AANIRKEA

-335 TSTTQKAQAEQ
+335 TSTTQKAEAEQ
-346 KKEEES
+346 KKEAES

-368 KLNEQVEL
+368 KLNEQVEQ
-376 MKAHHANGWG
+376 MAAHHANGWG
-386 GDFFTSMRKGENPL
+386 GDFFASMRKGENPL
-400 NVIKEYFAEGS
+400 NVIKDYFAEGD

-439 STTDIWSGMSKNDIT
+439 STTDIWSGMSKSDIA

-476 VYGKDSDKAQANKE
+476 IYGKDSDKAKENKE

-500 QSKEKLREMGTSY
+500 QGKDKLREMGTSY

-528 GIGKEAEK
+528 NIGKEAEK
-536 SSSKVKGIFG
+536 SSSKVKDVFG

-596 AMQPLNHYM
+596 ALQPLNHYM

-626 SCADMANAALQ
+626 SCVDMANAALQ
-637 FAKVWDGLK
+637 FTKVWDGLK

-661 YGALTGRTS
+661 YGALAGRTS

-698 ASAAKHSTDSFGE
+698 ASASKHSTDSFGE

-716 ASAGSTTALYGVTFE
+716 ASAGSTTALYGVTFK

-845 NNEWNGFLTG
+845 KNEWDGFLTG

-860 TPTLTNILKFFRRI
+860 TPVLTNILKFFRAI
-874 LEGSQQTA
+874 TGGAQETA
-882 SQLNYLKN
+882 DVLHYLKVMDN
-890 YDKIHPG
+890 EKGRSKASIGPVGTGGFNVHLAGNTIAEEADVDLYKRQRDALQKIYDKAV
-897 SNKNV
+897 K
-902 DYTEKVASKWYLSG
+902 A
-916 FPEAQ
+916 
-921 LSAQTAA
+921 
-928 SMRMESQKE
+928 
-937 NTKSLTEQEEQL
+937 
-949 NKIFDRAYKKA
+949 A
-960 RDKYKPNPK
+960 RDKYKPNSK
-969 KGYQGISAE
+969 KGYRGISAE

-984 MNAVKNAIKNDPQ
+984 MNAVKNAIENSPQ
-997 AFSEFGNAFTYNY
+997 DYSQFKKGRIYNY
-1010 FYKEKK
+1010 FYKENKK
-1016 RNTLTLNQKP
+1016 NTLALNQKT
-1026 NNTNTDLGGGFGG
+1026 NNTNTDLGGNLG
-1039 DDKGEEARKY
+1039 DDKGDEARKY
-1049 REQLAEQQAKE
+1049 REQMAEQQAKE

-1075 EEKGIAKE
+1075 EENGIAKE

-1088 KERRQKKLD
+1088 KERLQKKLD

-1111 LKQANIQAAKAK
+1111 LKQANIQAAKAE
-1123 YDNDPQNKKKEGFYA
+1123 YDNNPQNKKKEGFYA

-1147 TEKQQKIISTK
+1147 TKEQQKIISTK

-1185 QERLEIEKKYDADIK
+1185 QQRLDIEKKFNDDIK

-1283 EKFKTKAAESM
+1283 EKFKIKAAESM

-1299 REFTNTLQSMQDA
+1299 REFTDTLQSMQDA
-1312 LLERENPFTQVA
+1312 LLERENPFAQVA

-1351 NIEQANIE
+1351 NIEQANVE

-1408 SINSLGD
+1408 SINSLGS
-1415 IIGGTEGQILGIIGG
+1415 IIGGTEGQILGIVGG

-1469 IQLLQKIGSM
+1469 IQLLQKISSM

-1493 LKAVNDL
+1493 LKAINDL

-1570 VGSAVGKIVSLPG
+1570 VGSTVGKIVSLPG

-1614 GFEAIFGAGI
+1614 GFESIFGAGI

-1664 KQKTKD
+1664 RQKTKD

-1703 NKLVGETKETLEE
+1703 DKLVGETKETLQE

-1770 TFREIAKEMIKSMV
+1770 TFREIAKEMIKSMI

-1815 SMTGVVGSL
+1815 SMTGVIGSL
-1824 TKDLE
+1824 TNDLE
-1829 KGIPAAQKTLTALDE
+1829 KGIPAAQKTLTMIDE
-1844 SLRKAGYDL
+1844 SLGKHGYSL

-1892 GNTTRESMRSNVE
+1892 GNTTRENMRSNVE

-1919 EIKDIQY
+1919 EIRDIQY

-1946 ENIASMYKLMRERI
+1946 ENIASMHKLMKERI